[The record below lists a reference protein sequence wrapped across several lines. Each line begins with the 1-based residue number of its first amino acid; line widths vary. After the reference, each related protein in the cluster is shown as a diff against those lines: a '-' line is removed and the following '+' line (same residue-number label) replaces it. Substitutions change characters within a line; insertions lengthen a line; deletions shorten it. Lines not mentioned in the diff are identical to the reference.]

1 MIKKF
6 ENYMS
11 DISKIASFAEGDYFS
26 LLCDDGDLLIVKI
39 TKTYDNGYGI
49 ITSADVFDLNT
60 KATKRKWKM
69 YRLPTGVYTEVTD
82 NPLKVL
88 YRGPD
93 IRAAKKAI
101 ENYNRNL
108 ITKRFDL

>member
-1 MIKKF
+1 
-6 ENYMS
+6 
-11 DISKIASFAEGDYFS
+11 
-26 LLCDDGDLLIVKI
+26 
-39 TKTYDNGYGI
+39 
-49 ITSADVFDLNT
+49 
-60 KATKRKWKM
+60 M